1 MVFSFFKKPPEK
13 MVARPAAVPRPKA
26 GVAPEAVPG
35 KAGADVNS
43 AQMPAAPS
51 ATVSTAN
58 SRPNPPAAAEGLPS
72 LDFVDF
78 EFSESPP
85 DFHVDAELDPVEAEV
100 EEVAVLFANGQDD
113 AVRSVLENAVRV
125 HPFGPGERLW
135 LMLFDFYRIAGQ
147 KAAFDALGIDYAR
160 SFEKSPPIWR
170 EKSTVAPKTK
180 EVVAGTVLFRG
191 NLTDENAAALDAV
204 RQALEKNARLRL
216 DLSKVADVDTGGCG
230 RLLAL
235 LQKARRDRKEIELLG
250 RDMLGA
256 LLEERVETGTAEN
269 KECWLLLLEIC
280 QLQGRNDAFE
290 DIAINYAVTFEES
303 PPSWESS
310 RIATPESTEHPA
322 HAEAAGLDLEDVYSL
337 RGDVKASR
345 FADLAGFSAT
355 RDPVLIDCGAL
366 VRMDFISAGALLN
379 VLTTVRQ
386 SGKQIVFR
394 HPNHLVAALFG
405 VVGLKSVATLV
416 FARH

>member
-13 MVARPAAVPRPKA
+13 MVARPAVVPRPKA
-26 GVAPEAVPG
+26 TGAPASAPP
-35 KAGADVNS
+35 KADGTADS
-43 AQMPAAPS
+43 LQGPASP
-51 ATVSTAN
+51 AN
-58 SRPNPPAAAEGLPS
+58 SKPNPAAAAEGLPS

-78 EFSESPP
+78 EFSESPAN
-85 DFHVDAELDPVEAEV
+85 FHVEAELDPVEAEV

-125 HPFGPGERLW
+125 HAFGPGERLW
-135 LMLFDFYRIAGQ
+135 LMLFDFYRITGQ

-170 EKSTVAPKTK
+170 EKSTIVTKTK
-180 EVVAGTVLFRG
+180 EVAAGTVLFRG

-235 LQKARRDRKEIELLG
+235 LQKARRDRREIELLG

-256 LLEERVETGTAEN
+256 LLEDRVETGTPEN

-303 PPSWESS
+303 PPSWENS
-310 RIATPESTEHPA
+310 RVASPEPPA
-322 HAEAAGLDLEDVYSL
+322 RPEAEAEASLDASDVYVL

-345 FADLAGFSAT
+345 FADLAGYSASH
-355 RDPVLIDCGAL
+355 DSVLIDCAAL

-379 VLTTVRQ
+379 VLTSVRQ